1 ALVHEIL
8 SRSDRD
14 FATRGFGIWL
24 LEEKDT
30 NCVIGFCGLRNFH
43 DFEDLEILYALSE
56 SSWHR
61 GYALEAAQTVLSHAL
76 DSLGLP
82 RLIGVIDIPNH
93 ASWRVLEKLQM
104 TEFRPPPA
112 RANFRYAVATR
123 SAPKGQK

>member
-1 ALVHEIL
+1 MRCVLQTARLRLRPLEAADADVFGALCNEPGVRRYLFDDEPVSAALVHEIL

-56 SSWHR
+56 SS
-61 GYALEAAQTVLSHAL
+61 
-76 DSLGLP
+76 
-82 RLIGVIDIPNH
+82 
-93 ASWRVLEKLQM
+93 
-104 TEFRPPPA
+104 
-112 RANFRYAVATR
+112 
-123 SAPKGQK
+123 